1 MLLACITSHQ
11 LYYITSSLHH
21 LDVLHHLTSEYTNRA
36 NLVYYTRC
44 HMYYKGFTFTDEQA
58 FRLFFHRHSG
68 RQGCCVGLAGHAP
81 ASDSPGFARSDP
93 RQARAGA
100 TLSARTQRGAQEREP
115 SPPPPENRTHAPD
128 LVDATGRARSRRAS
142 SHWAGVRRADRRRET
157 VHCGASRQ
165 RVYYR
170 SCRCKTSKNG
180 RQLPSPLMYRM

>member
-93 RQARAGA
+93 RQVRAGA
-100 TLSARTQRGAQEREP
+100 TLCARTQRGAQEREP
-115 SPPPPENRTHAPD
+115 TPNPPENCTKARVWMNQLTGSSPPPSLELHARTRP
-128 LVDATGRARSRRAS
+128 GRRD
-142 SHWAGVRRADRRRET
+142 GADTFPPRLEPLGGRET
-157 VHCGASRQ
+157 R
-165 RVYYR
+165 
-170 SCRCKTSKNG
+170 
-180 RQLPSPLMYRM
+180 

>member
-1 MLLACITSHQ
+1 M
-11 LYYITSSLHH
+11 YYI
-21 LDVLHHLTSEYTNRA
+21 
-36 NLVYYTRC
+36 RC

-68 RQGCCVGLAGHAP
+68 RQGYWVGLEGHAL
-81 ASDSPGFARSDP
+81 ASNSPRFARSDP

-115 SPPPPENRTHAPD
+115 SPPPPENCTHAPD

-165 RVYYR
+165 LVYYR
-170 SCRCKTSKNG
+170 SSLEDLKKRKTTALPSDVRRRG
-180 RQLPSPLMYRM
+180 RQPRLGRCFRLYL